1 MRERTR
7 EEEGSIP
14 INPFLAALKTANPPP
29 AASSNNVFLQQ
40 AASIVTRQQGEE
52 EDDDDEPVDEAT
64 MVTSRPLSYAGA
76 VKSNVPRT
84 GVNPFLA
91 AQSSSIPSS
100 QSLHLKGVP
109 DHLNNKQFLWQHF
122 EKFGPLNDV
131 NCHPEKKYADVH
143 FKTQVNDHHF
153 SLSPLP
159 FSLPLPL
166 SLYMY
171 IDVLFVFF
179 LLIREGQ
186 Y

>member
-7 EEEGSIP
+7 EEEGSVP

-40 AASIVTRQQGEE
+40 AASIVTRQQEDDEE
-52 EDDDDEPVDEAT
+52 EDDDEPVDEVT
-64 MVTSRPLSYAGA
+64 MLTSRPLSYAGA
-76 VKSNVPRT
+76 VKSNVPRP

-91 AQSSSIPSS
+91 AQSGSTPSS

-131 NCHPEKKYADVH
+131 NCHPEKKYADIH
-143 FKTQVNDHHF
+143 FKTQVNDHF
-153 SLSPLP
+153 SLSLSP
-159 FSLPLPL
+159 FPSLSPSTCTL
-166 SLYMY
+166 
-171 IDVLFVFF
+171 IFF
-179 LLIREGQ
+179 

>member
-7 EEEGSIP
+7 EEEGSVP

-40 AASIVTRQQGEE
+40 AASIVTRQQDDDEE
-52 EDDDDEPVDEAT
+52 EDDDEPVVEAT
-64 MVTSRPLSYAGA
+64 MMTSRPLSYAGA
-76 VKSNVPRT
+76 VKSSVPRP
-84 GVNPFLA
+84 GANPFLA
-91 AQSSSIPSS
+91 AQSGSIPSS

-153 SLSPLP
+153 SLSPLLSP
-159 FSLPLPL
+159 PSLPLH
-166 SLYMY
+166 
-171 IDVLFVFF
+171 VH
-179 LLIREGQ
+179 
-186 Y
+186 